1 MKCGSQQKVHNIKMA
16 WRHVSVVPHVWRKF
30 FGEWQSPSMQSE
42 RSCQRELSLQRL
54 VLWLAAMSKRAWTYS
69 LVMPKAA
76 NLSQCAQIVASTYSR
91 LIKTATV
98 KCARYKTRQSEPAT
112 YTEVACL
119 YLKACV
125 KACND
130 MPQNFSRAM
139 DVALQMHTLY
149 LDVQNVYR
157 TKSPASVM

>member
-1 MKCGSQQKVHNIKMA
+1 MKCGSQQKVCNIKMA
-16 WRHVSVVPHVWRKF
+16 WRHVSFVPRVWRKF
-30 FGEWQSPSMQSE
+30 FGEWQSPLMQSE

-54 VLWLAAMSKRAWTYS
+54 VLWHAAMSKRAWTYS

-76 NLSQCAQIVASTYSR
+76 NLSWCAQTYSR

-98 KCARYKTRQSEPAT
+98 KSARYKTRQSEPAT
-112 YTEVACL
+112 YTKVACL

-125 KACND
+125 ACND
-130 MPQNFSRAM
+130 MSQNFSRAM
-139 DVALQMHTLY
+139 DVALQMQRLY

-157 TKSPASVM
+157 TKSPTSVM